1 MAVEDV
7 VTILMEYC
15 EDGEETFRDLH
26 GPEAAVAV
34 QDVVDLLEG
43 ELGGQ
48 LEYDALWSEFESA
61 PRETAPALS
70 GALEAMIEADPG
82 LGEQM
87 ELLLEEY
94 YSTSS
99 PVGPAVGDKMP
110 ESEASEFVPR
120 EAPRIEEHET
130 EPRGHTDVAGEGTYL
145 YGNVRS
151 ADTTVEKA
159 VELSPDVLQVGRE
172 EEMLEFDVDELFEQ
186 LRVTV
191 GREPALVEGAV
202 EEEHADDADHNGHV
216 RDVPDREELHVGP
229 SDERDHV
236 RDEAPPEAHV
246 NEVDDVPGKVG
257 AVVEQHAVEDP
268 VDDVAEG
275 SAEDER
281 QAPHVRRV
289 AASDLVDVPGHQARG
304 YDREHRHGPGRP
316 EREPEGHPGVFRE
329 GEPEPVAHQGDGP
342 GHPVLRSHEL
352 QHRRLG
358 GLIDGD
364 DERREP
370 EETHVCGLGVW
381 GAGAWVRRPHAHTP
395 KLRTFLAASPRSR
408 FRCGA
413 PPRGAPSRSGG
424 SPVRRR

>member
-43 ELGGQ
+43 ELAGQ

-99 PVGPAVGDKMP
+99 PVGPAVGDQMP

-120 EAPRIEEHET
+120 EAPRIEEHEA
-130 EPRGHTDVAGEGTYL
+130 EPRGHTDAAGEGTYL

-151 ADTTVEKA
+151 GDTTVEKA

-172 EEMLEFDVDELFEQ
+172 EEMLEFDIDELFEQ

-191 GREPALVEGAV
+191 GREPALSDETRERLVETLEGLEA
-202 EEEHADDADHNGHV
+202 ELALGEDAD
-216 RDVPDREELHVGP
+216 EE
-229 SDERDHV
+229 R
-236 RDEAPPEAHV
+236 
-246 NEVDDVPGKVG
+246 
-257 AVVEQHAVEDP
+257 VVEHLRRVGRLDPDFLDLLLSGLRHTRSEAQGVVERAVGE
-268 VDDVAEG
+268 
-275 SAEDER
+275 
-281 QAPHVRRV
+281 VRR
-289 AASDLVDVPGHQARG
+289 
-304 YDREHRHGPGRP
+304 E
-316 EREPEGHPGVFRE
+316 
-329 GEPEPVAHQGDGP
+329 
-342 GHPVLRSHEL
+342 
-352 QHRRLG
+352 
-358 GLIDGD
+358 
-364 DERREP
+364 
-370 EETHVCGLGVW
+370 
-381 GAGAWVRRPHAHTP
+381 
-395 KLRTFLAASPRSR
+395 
-408 FRCGA
+408 
-413 PPRGAPSRSGG
+413 
-424 SPVRRR
+424 